1 MRKLLLFLLVA
12 LVGIITGC
20 SVNNGTKES
29 ELTVSA
35 AASLQEALEEVKETY
50 STQYPDI
57 NIVYNFGGSGS
68 LQQQISQGA
77 PVDLFISAAQD
88 QFDTLQAKKLIDQ
101 QHTVKLLKNELVL
114 ITQKNNKNL
123 LSSTSLT
130 EDVISR
136 IAIGTPET
144 VPAGM
149 YAKQAFVSLGLWEK
163 VEPKLIR
170 TKDVRQV
177 LTYVET
183 GNVEAGIVYKTDAM
197 ISDQVR
203 IIPFEEEAQHDPIL
217 YPAGV
222 ISGSK
227 HKEEASKFL
236 EFLRGKEATKIFE
249 KYGFQAALE

>member
-1 MRKLLLFLLVA
+1 LRKSLLFSLAA

-20 SVNNGTKES
+20 SFNNGTKGS

-35 AASLQEALEEVKETY
+35 AASLQEALEDVRETY
-50 STQYPDI
+50 STQHPDI
-57 NIVYNFGGSGS
+57 NLIYNFGGSGS

-114 ITQKNNKNL
+114 ITHKDNKNL

-130 EDVISR
+130 DAVISR

-163 VEPKLIR
+163 IEPKLIPI
-170 TKDVRQV
+170 KDVRQV

-183 GNVEAGIVYKTDAM
+183 GNVEVGIVYKTDAM

-203 IIPFEEEAQHDPIL
+203 IIPFEKEAQHDPIL

-236 EFLRGKEATKIFE
+236 EFLRGKEATEIFE